1 LTFLNKGTAE
11 KEERVLEAGHLGFLR
26 HLLFNSSASCQLT
39 LVLHGLS
46 TNIQVPVGGHFH
58 KDFLFQLICSM
69 SILDQNGKYISF

>member
-39 LVLHGLS
+39 LVLQVGRRVVYQYSS
-46 TNIQVPVGGHFH
+46 TGRWTF
-58 KDFLFQLICSM
+58 S
-69 SILDQNGKYISF
+69 